1 MLKLLDKYIT
11 YIVLALIANI
21 FVWILIADNVSAPY
35 AGGCAF
41 AWFISTG
48 FLVALLTMRIREVFE
63 MRNKEG

>member
-11 YIVLALIANI
+11 YIVLALIANT
-21 FVWILIADNVSAPY
+21 FVWILIANNVPVPY
-35 AGGCAF
+35 VAGCAL

-63 MRNKEG
+63 MR